1 MNTIT
6 LTFTVE
12 EAQVLLNVLGELP
25 TKMGV
30 YPLVQ
35 KIFEQAQA
43 QTQPAEAEVQEE

>member
-1 MNTIT
+1 MTTIT

-12 EAQVLLNVLGELP
+12 ETKALLNVLGDLP

-43 QTQPAEAEVQEE
+43 QTQPAEAEVSEA